1 MEGLANYLIFDSKNL
16 NSAYHEPFL
25 SLIDLLNTENKLWLE
40 KSFGKTVKSI
50 IKCETTASITYSF
63 IREDNFKAAM
73 LTLMKHEDFVK
84 DLKSA
89 FRRRKVQ
96 LQQAL
101 NLYKRCLKAM
111 KLWGDEQPKD

>member
-1 MEGLANYLIFDSKNL
+1 MEGLTNYIIFNPKNA
-16 NSAYHEPFL
+16 NSAYQEPFI
-25 SLIDLLNTENKLWLE
+25 SLMELLNTEYFLWLDR
-40 KSFGKTVKSI
+40 SYGKTLDCIVK
-50 IKCETTASITYSF
+50 CRATMDITCCF

-73 LTLMKHEDFVK
+73 LTLMKHETFIN

-111 KLWGDEQPKD
+111 KLWNEEQN